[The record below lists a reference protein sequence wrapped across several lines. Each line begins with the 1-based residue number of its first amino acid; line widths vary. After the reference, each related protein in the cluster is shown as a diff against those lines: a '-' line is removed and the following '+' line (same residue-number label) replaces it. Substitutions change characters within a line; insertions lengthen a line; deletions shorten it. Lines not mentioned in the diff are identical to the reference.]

1 VNRLLSGVK
10 TGRKFEVVNMQAQL
24 PQPKQIRIRV
34 LRRHQERLDA
44 WQEHLAQ
51 LDGRFAWIR
60 LGVVLAGS
68 ALFLLALGPGSVAW
82 RWAVVLLSLAVF
94 IFVVYLHRR
103 LDRARQK
110 ARLRREWT
118 AAQLARLA
126 QDWDHLPLALVEEI
140 PGLANHP
147 FAIDLDLLGERSLHR
162 LIDTAVSLGGSRRLR
177 TWLLET
183 QPDAA
188 GTLKRQRLVRAL
200 GPHAGFRSQLAL
212 HSALAAGT
220 DTGKTAGSSSPR
232 WDGDRL
238 LAWFQGQELETASL
252 TPVLA
257 LLFGLAFLN
266 MALFLLNL
274 FGLLPPYWGL
284 SLLVYFAVYGTRF
297 SAARQLFD
305 QAYELRSILMR
316 LQAVLLF
323 LEGYHFPSGS
333 LLEPLLAPFQC
344 RPACPSRLLRSVE
357 WVLGAGG
364 LQNNPIAWFF
374 FNLLVPWDLFFAARL
389 QGLKKRLKAQL
400 PAWLE
405 ALYELEALNSLANYA
420 YLNPEFAFPQLLEL
434 DGGGDRSLFSAQ
446 GLGHPL
452 IPDAQRVTNDF
463 SLQVLG
469 EMVIISGSNMSGKST
484 FLRTLGV
491 NLCLA
496 YAGGPVA
503 ANAMALIPLR
513 LFTCIH
519 ISDSLSDGIS
529 YFYAEVRRLKALLDA
544 LQGDH
549 ATPLFYLIDEIF
561 RGTNNRERQI
571 GSQAYVRSLAGANGV
586 GVISTHDL
594 ELVHLADDRAQV
606 RNLHF
611 REQIQAGRMVFDYRL
626 RLGPCPTTNALKIMQ
641 AAGLPVPDESTSSL

>member
-1 VNRLLSGVK
+1 LES
-10 TGRKFEVVNMQAQL
+10 QL
-24 PQPKQIRIRV
+24 PPLKQNRIRV
-34 LRRHQERLDA
+34 LQRHQLRLDA
-44 WQEHLAQ
+44 WLDHLAQ
-51 LDGRFAWIR
+51 LDNRFTWIR
-60 LGVVLAGS
+60 LGVVLAGF
-68 ALFLLALGPGSVAW
+68 ALFLLALGLGAAAW

-110 ARLRREWT
+110 ARLRRNWT
-118 AAQLARLA
+118 ATQLARLSL
-126 QDWDHLPLALVEEI
+126 DWDHLPSALVEEI

-162 LIDTAVSLGGSRRLR
+162 LVDTAVSLGGSRRLR
-177 TWLLET
+177 AWLLDP
-183 QPDAA
+183 QPQAA
-188 GTLKRQRLVRAL
+188 RTLERQRLVRAL
-200 GPHAGFRSQLAL
+200 QERAGFRSQLAL
-212 HSALAAGT
+212 HSALAAAS
-220 DTGKTAGSSSPR
+220 DPGKSGSPFSQR

-238 LAWFQGQELETASL
+238 LAWLQDQPQETGSL
-252 TPVLA
+252 TLVLI

-266 MALFLLNL
+266 LVLFVLNL
-274 FGLLPPYWGL
+274 FGVLPAYWGI

-297 SAARQLFD
+297 SAVRQLFD

-333 LLEPLLAPFQC
+333 PLGPLLASFQC
-344 RPACPSRLLRSVE
+344 LPGCPSRLLRSVE

-364 LQNNPIAWFF
+364 LQNNPIAWFL

-389 QGLKKRLKAQL
+389 QALKKRVKAQL

-405 ALYELEALNSLANYA
+405 VLYELEALNSLANYA
-420 YLNPEFAFPQLLEL
+420 YLNPEFAFPGLPEP
-434 DGGGDRSLFSAQ
+434 DGSHQPLFSAQ

-452 IPDAQRVTNDF
+452 IPDEQRVVNDF
-463 SLQVLG
+463 TLQGLG
-469 EMVIISGSNMSGKST
+469 EMAIISGSNMSGKST

-503 ANAMALIPLR
+503 ATSLAVIPLR

-544 LQGDH
+544 LQNEH
-549 ATPLFYLIDEIF
+549 STPLFYLIDEIF

-571 GSQAYVRSLAGANGV
+571 GGQAYVRALVGADGV

-594 ELVHLADDRAQV
+594 ELVHLADDRVQV

-626 RLGPCPTTNALKIMQ
+626 RPGPCPTTNALKIMH
-641 AAGLPVPDESTSSL
+641 AAGLPVPDESSSSF

>member
-1 VNRLLSGVK
+1 LEAQLPRQKQNRLL
-10 TGRKFEVVNMQAQL
+10 
-24 PQPKQIRIRV
+24 V
-34 LRRHQERLDA
+34 LRRHLERLDR
-44 WQEHLAQ
+44 WLDHLAQ
-51 LDGRFAWIR
+51 IDGRFTWIR
-60 LGVVLAGS
+60 LGVVVAGF
-68 ALFLLALGPGSVAW
+68 LLYLLALGVGSAAW

-94 IFVVYLHRR
+94 TFVVYLHRR

-118 AAQLARLA
+118 AAQLARINL
-126 QDWDHLPLALVEEI
+126 DWDHLPPALVEEV

-177 TWLLET
+177 GWLLET
-183 QPDAA
+183 RPEAA
-188 GTLKRQRLVRAL
+188 RTLGCQRMVCGLQA
-200 GPHAGFRSQLAL
+200 HAGFRSQLAL
-212 HSALAAGT
+212 YGALAAGAEA
-220 DTGKTAGSSSPR
+220 GKSGGQARQR

-238 LAWFQGQELETASL
+238 LAWFQNQPEETGSL
-252 TPVLA
+252 TPVLV
-257 LLFGLAFLN
+257 LLFGLAAVNL
-266 MALFLLNL
+266 ALFVLNL
-274 FGLLPPYWGL
+274 LGVLPAYWGV
-284 SLLVYFAVYGTRF
+284 SLLAYFAVYGTRF
-297 SAARQLFD
+297 SAARELFD
-305 QAYELRSILMR
+305 QAYELRSILTR

-323 LEGYHFPSGS
+323 LEGYHFPSASS
-333 LLEPLLAPFQC
+333 LAAQLAPFQC
-344 RPACPSRLLRSVE
+344 QPACPSRLLRSVE

-364 LQNNPIAWFF
+364 LQNNPIAWFL

-389 QGLKKRLKAQL
+389 QSLKKQVRAQL

-405 ALYELEALNSLANYA
+405 AWYELEALNSLANFA
-420 YLNPEFAFPQLLEL
+420 YLNPEYSFPRLLVPGSAENQPV
-434 DGGGDRSLFSAQ
+434 FSAQ
-446 GLGHPL
+446 RLGHPL
-452 IPDAQRVTNDF
+452 IPDAQRVVNDF
-463 SLQVLG
+463 SLLRLG
-469 EMVIISGSNMSGKST
+469 EMIIISGSNMSGKST

-491 NLCLA
+491 NLCLV

-503 ANAMALIPLR
+503 ADVLAVIPLR

-544 LQGDH
+544 LQGEHD
-549 ATPLFYLIDEIF
+549 TPLFYLIDEIF

-571 GSQAYVRSLAGANGV
+571 GSQAYVRALVGANGV

-594 ELVHLADDRAQV
+594 ELVHLADDQTGV

-611 REQIQAGRMVFDYRL
+611 REQIQDGRMVFDYRL

-641 AAGLPVPDESTSSL
+641 AAGLPVPES

>member
-1 VNRLLSGVK
+1 L
-10 TGRKFEVVNMQAQL
+10 EAQL
-24 PQPKQIRIRV
+24 PQQKQNRMRA
-34 LRRHQERLDA
+34 LSRHQERLDR
-44 WQEHLAQ
+44 WLDHLAQ
-51 LDGRFAWIR
+51 VDSRFTWIR
-60 LGVVLAGS
+60 LGVVIAGFV
-68 ALFLLALGPGSVAW
+68 LFLLALGLGSAAW
-82 RWAVVLLSLAVF
+82 RWAAVLLSLASF
-94 IFVVYLHRR
+94 TFVVFLHRR
-103 LDRARQK
+103 LDRARHS

-118 AAQLARLA
+118 ATQLARLA
-126 QDWDHLPLALVEEI
+126 LDWERLPPALVEEI
-140 PGLANHP
+140 PGLPNHP
-147 FAIDLDLLGERSLHR
+147 FAIDLDLLGAPSLHR

-177 TWLLET
+177 DWLLET

-188 GTLKRQRLVRAL
+188 RTLRRQRLVRNLQA
-200 GPHAGFRSQLAL
+200 HAGFRSQLAL
-212 HSALAAGT
+212 HGALAAGAEA
-220 DTGKTAGSSSPR
+220 GKSGSPARQR

-238 LAWFQGQELETASL
+238 LAWFQDQPEATESL
-252 TPVLA
+252 TPVLV
-257 LLFGLAFLN
+257 LLFGLAAVNL
-266 MALFLLNL
+266 ALFVLNL
-274 FGLLPPYWGL
+274 LGVLPAYWGV
-284 SLLVYFAVYGTRF
+284 SLLAYFAVYGMRF

-305 QAYELRSILMR
+305 EAYELRSILTR

-323 LEGYHFPSGS
+323 LEGYHFPSGGD
-333 LLEPLLAPFQC
+333 LAPRLAPFQC
-344 RPACPSRLLRSVE
+344 KPGCPSRLLRSVE

-364 LQNNPIAWFF
+364 LQNNPIAWFL

-389 QGLKKRLKAQL
+389 QGLKKRVKAQL

-405 ALYELEALNSLANYA
+405 AWYELEALNSLANYA
-420 YLNPEFAFPQLLEL
+420 YLNPDFGFPQLLGAGAIENQPVFA
-434 DGGGDRSLFSAQ
+434 GQ

-452 IPDAQRVTNDF
+452 IPDAQRVVNDF
-463 SLQVLG
+463 TLQRLG
-469 EMVIISGSNMSGKST
+469 EMAIISGSNMSGKST

-503 ANAMALIPLR
+503 ADALAAIPLR

-544 LQGDH
+544 LQGEYN
-549 ATPLFYLIDEIF
+549 TPLFYLIDEIF

-571 GSQAYVRSLAGANGV
+571 GSQAYVRALTGANGA

-594 ELVHLADDRAQV
+594 ELVHLADDQAEV

-626 RLGPCPTTNALKIMQ
+626 HLGPCPTTNALKIMQ
-641 AAGLPVPDESTSSL
+641 AAGLPVPDEQPADLD

>member
-1 VNRLLSGVK
+1 L
-10 TGRKFEVVNMQAQL
+10 EAQL
-24 PQPKQIRIRV
+24 PQQKQNRLRA
-34 LRRHQERLDA
+34 LRRHQERLDR
-44 WQEHLAQ
+44 WLDHLAQ
-51 LDGRFAWIR
+51 IDSRFTWIR
-60 LGVVLAGS
+60 LGVVVSGFL
-68 ALFLLALGPGSVAW
+68 LFLLALGLGSAAW

-94 IFVVYLHRR
+94 TFVVFLHRR

-110 ARLRREWT
+110 TRLRREWT

-126 QDWDHLPLALVEEI
+126 PDWERLPPPLVEEV

-147 FAIDLDLLGERSLHR
+147 FAADLDLLGERSLHR
-162 LIDTAVSLGGSRRLR
+162 LVDTAISLGGSRRLR
-177 TWLLET
+177 DWLLEI
-183 QPDAA
+183 QPEAA
-188 GTLKRQRLVRAL
+188 RTLGRQSLVRAL
-200 GPHAGFRSQLAL
+200 QAHAGFRSQLAL
-212 HSALAAGT
+212 HGALAAGAEA
-220 DTGKTAGSSSPR
+220 GKPSRLAPVR
-232 WDGDRL
+232 WDGERL
-238 LAWFQGQELETASL
+238 LAWFQGQPEDSGSL
-252 TPVLA
+252 ALVLV
-257 LLFGLAFLN
+257 LLFGLAAVNLVLFVLN
-266 MALFLLNL
+266 MLGAL
-274 FGLLPPYWGL
+274 PAYWVV
-284 SLLVYFAVYGTRF
+284 SLLAYFAVYGTRF

-305 QAYELRSILMR
+305 QAYELRSILTR

-323 LEGYHFPSGS
+323 LEGYHFPSASG
-333 LLEPLLAPFQC
+333 LPPLLAPFQC
-344 RPACPSRLLRSVE
+344 IPNCPSRLLRSVE

-364 LQNNPIAWFF
+364 LQNNPIAWFL

-389 QGLKKRLKAQL
+389 QSLKKQVEAQL

-405 ALYELEALNSLANYA
+405 AWYELEALNSLANYA
-420 YLNPEFAFPQLLEL
+420 YLNPESAFPQLLVP
-434 DGGGDRSLFSAQ
+434 GGAENQPVFSAQ

-452 IPDAQRVTNDF
+452 ITDAQRVVNDF
-463 SLQVLG
+463 SLQKLG

-503 ANAMALIPLR
+503 AAALAAIPLR

-544 LQGDH
+544 LQGEHD
-549 ATPLFYLIDEIF
+549 TPLFYLIDEIF

-571 GSQAYVRSLAGANGV
+571 GSQAYVRALVGAHGL

-594 ELVHLADDRAQV
+594 ELVHLADDQTGV

-611 REQIQAGRMVFDYRL
+611 REQIQDSRMVFDYRL
-626 RLGPCPTTNALKIMQ
+626 RPGPCPTTNALKIMQ
-641 AAGLPVPDESTSSL
+641 AAGLPVPES

>member
-1 VNRLLSGVK
+1 LK
-10 TGRKFEVVNMQAQL
+10 AQL
-24 PQPKQIRIRV
+24 PQLKQNRIHV
-34 LRRHQERLDA
+34 LRRHRERLDA
-44 WQEHLAQ
+44 WLHHLAQ
-51 LDGRFAWIR
+51 IDGRFTWVR

-68 ALFLLALGPGSVAW
+68 ALFLLALGLGSAAW

-94 IFVVYLHRR
+94 TFVVYLHRR

-110 ARLRREWT
+110 ARLRQGWT
-118 AAQLARLA
+118 AAQLARLSL
-126 QDWDHLPLALVEEI
+126 DWDHLPPALMEEVS
-140 PGLANHP
+140 GLANHP

-162 LIDTAVSLGGSRRLR
+162 LVDIAVSLGGSRRLR
-177 TWLLET
+177 DWLLET

-188 GTLKRQRLVRAL
+188 RTLKRQRLVRAL

-212 HSALAAGT
+212 HSALAAASAAVKPG
-220 DTGKTAGSSSPR
+220 GPFPQR

-238 LAWFQGQELETASL
+238 LAWFRDQPDESGSL
-252 TPVLA
+252 TPVLV
-257 LLFGLAFLN
+257 LLFGLA
-266 MALFLLNL
+266 LLNL
-274 FGLLPPYWGL
+274 ALFVLSLLAVLPPYWGV

-333 LLEPLLAPFQC
+333 ELEPLLAPFQC

-420 YLNPEFAFPQLLEL
+420 YLNPEFAFPRLLEP
-434 DGGGDRSLFSAQ
+434 DGGDDQPLISAQ

-452 IPDAQRVTNDF
+452 IPNAQRVVNDF
-463 SLQVLG
+463 NLQRLG

-491 NLCLA
+491 NLCLT

-503 ANAMALIPLR
+503 AIAISVIPLR
-513 LFTCIH
+513 LYTCIH

-544 LQGDH
+544 LQNVH
-549 ATPLFYLIDEIF
+549 STPLFYLIDEIF

-571 GSQAYVRSLAGANGV
+571 GSQAYVRSLVGADGV

-594 ELVHLADDRAQV
+594 ELVHLADDNPRV

-611 REQIQAGRMVFDYRL
+611 REQIQAGRMVFDYLL
-626 RLGPCPTTNALKIMQ
+626 RPGPCPTTNALKIMQ
-641 AAGLPVPDESTSSL
+641 AAGLPVPDESPSSL